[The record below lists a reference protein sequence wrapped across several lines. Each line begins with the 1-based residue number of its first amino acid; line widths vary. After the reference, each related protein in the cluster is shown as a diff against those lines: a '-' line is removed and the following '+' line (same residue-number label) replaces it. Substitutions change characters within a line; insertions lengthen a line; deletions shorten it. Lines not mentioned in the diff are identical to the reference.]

1 MRGMRVCPPTRT
13 TSLILLA
20 STPASFM
27 HCLHGPTER
36 WIRSSTI
43 DSSLARVIFLTKCLG
58 PLASAVMKGRLILV
72 FMVGG
77 GLILA
82 RFAASPRSRHAHLF
96 PLPPR
101 ASTSYLFYLFI

>member
-58 PLASAVMKGRLILV
+58 PLASAVLEGRIILDSV
-72 FMVGG
+72 VVGSW
-77 GLILA
+77 LFA
-82 RFAASPRSRHAHLF
+82 RSAAARRRCNDLSFPFPRKSRAYAFL
-96 PLPPR
+96 
-101 ASTSYLFYLFI
+101 YL